1 MMGDMKLGAVES
13 RFAEIIWENEPI
25 TTNQLTKICSD
36 QLQWKRTTTYTVL
49 KKLSEKGIFKTEN
62 SIVTS
67 VISRREFEA
76 MQSEQFVEETFK
88 GSLPAF
94 LAAFATRKKL
104 TDQEID
110 EMEKLIEQMRR

>member
-1 MMGDMKLGAVES
+1 MGDMKLGAVES
-13 RFAEIIWENEPI
+13 RFAEIIWEHEPL
-25 TTNQLTKICSD
+25 TTNQLIKICAE

-67 VISRREFEA
+67 VISRLEFEA

>member
-1 MMGDMKLGAVES
+1 MGDIKLGAVES
-13 RFAEIIWENEPI
+13 RFAEIIWEHEPL
-25 TTNQLTKICSD
+25 TTNQLIKICAE

-67 VISRREFEA
+67 VISRLEFEA

>member
-1 MMGDMKLGAVES
+1 MVES
-13 RFAEIIWENEPI
+13 RFAEIVWENEPLS
-25 TTNQLTKICSD
+25 TNQLTKICAE

-62 SIVTS
+62 SIVTA

-76 MQSEQFVEETFK
+76 MQSEQFVEDNFK

-94 LAAFATRKKL
+94 LAAFGTRKKL
-104 TDQEID
+104 TEQEID
-110 EMEKLIEQMRR
+110 EMKKLIEQMRG

>member
-1 MMGDMKLGAVES
+1 MSDIKLGVVES
-13 RFAEIIWENEPI
+13 RFAEIVWENEPLS
-25 TTNQLTKICSD
+25 TNQLTKICAE

-62 SIVTS
+62 SIVTA

-76 MQSEQFVEETFK
+76 MQSEQFVEDNFK

-94 LAAFATRKKL
+94 LAAFGTRKKL
-104 TDQEID
+104 TEQEID
-110 EMEKLIEQMRR
+110 EMKKLIEQMRG